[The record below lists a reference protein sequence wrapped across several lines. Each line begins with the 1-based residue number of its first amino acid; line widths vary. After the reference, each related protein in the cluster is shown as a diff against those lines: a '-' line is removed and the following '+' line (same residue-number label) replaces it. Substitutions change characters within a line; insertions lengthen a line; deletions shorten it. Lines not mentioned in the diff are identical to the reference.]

1 MIQTVAV
8 YDYPVG
14 RESPYSLSSF
24 CLSEALEKEGL
35 QDKVPKE
42 K

>member
-1 MIQTVAV
+1 MIQTMAM
-8 YDYPVG
+8 YDYPLG
-14 RESPYSLSSF
+14 RESPDSLSSF

-35 QDKVPKE
+35 QDKVPGE